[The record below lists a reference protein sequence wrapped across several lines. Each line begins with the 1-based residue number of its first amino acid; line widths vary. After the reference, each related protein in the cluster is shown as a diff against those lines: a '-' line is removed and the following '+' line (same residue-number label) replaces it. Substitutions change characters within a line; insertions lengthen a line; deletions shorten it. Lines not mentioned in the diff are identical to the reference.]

1 MARGKS
7 YDVWPVIGNVAIMSF
22 GRPPLVFP
30 CVVCRLGGLVLKLPN
45 NLDQVKRT
53 RSA

>member
-1 MARGKS
+1 MARGRS
-7 YDVWPVIGNVAIMSF
+7 YDVRPVIGNVAIMIF

-30 CVVCRLGGLVLKLPN
+30 CVVFRLGGLVLKSLN
-45 NLDQVKRT
+45 TLDQVKRT